1 MKSLTLAVLIVAGIL
16 LGGKPAWAGDPG
28 APSGNIYLSAPQLPS
43 TLKRVVV
50 LPLACNAISG
60 DLYNGCQTLD
70 PVLKAALI
78 KTGRFEVVGITP
90 DELRNCTGKL
100 SWLGD
105 EVLPSNFFSSLK
117 NYNGCD
123 GVLFCQLTSL
133 RSNEPLAIGWRLKLV
148 DVTTGKILWSAD
160 EIFDASNL
168 DVAKDAEAFERSQQT
183 RHNFVYGTYAF
194 VLWLIHVPAY
204 TALDDQWNVLHS
216 VRYFGQYSAQKMTGT
231 LPLR

>member
-1 MKSLTLAVLIVAGIL
+1 MKTLNYYILAVLL
-16 LGGKPAWAGDPG
+16 LIGRPVLAGDPA
-28 APSGNIYLSAPQLPS
+28 APSGIFVSAPQLPA

-60 DLYNGCQTLD
+60 DLYNGCQMLD
-70 PVLKAALI
+70 PVLKAGLI

-123 GVLFCQLTSL
+123 GVMFCQLTTL

-148 DVTTGKILWSAD
+148 DATTGKTLWAAD
-160 EIFDASNL
+160 EVFDASDM
-168 DVAKDAEAFERSQQT
+168 DVAKDAEAFQKSQQPH
-183 RHNFVYGTYAF
+183 HNFAYGTYAF
-194 VLWLIHVPAY
+194 VAWLIHVPTY

-216 VRYFGQYSAQKMTGT
+216 VRYFGQYSSQKLAGT